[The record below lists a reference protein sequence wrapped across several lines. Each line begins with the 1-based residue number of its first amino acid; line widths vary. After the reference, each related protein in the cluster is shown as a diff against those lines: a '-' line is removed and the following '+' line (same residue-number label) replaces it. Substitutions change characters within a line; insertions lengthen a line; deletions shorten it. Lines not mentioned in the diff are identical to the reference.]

1 MFYLLYLAWL
11 FVSVSATCSDG
22 SFQTNNNNEC
32 AYYCYD
38 TQTYTTDYSQL
49 TFAQISDDCYDTV
62 RYGLKFGYC
71 SNGLADL
78 VYPDANDNNGCCPY
92 CKCTTQDTTGTKRE
106 FERPVRKECYSCTCD
121 TISGTTELG
130 YKCDILV
137 TVNDAYNWNDFECAA
152 QTCID
157 DIGSTSGDTYYPG
170 EGYFKNKDADEM
182 CTEYCY
188 CGRGGQETCVTGFNN
203 ILTSTNDGL
212 KGSFLDENSYEI
224 RDCIDE
230 PTRIFTTD
238 TGTYCSNWP
247 NLKCSCPTG
256 KAIGDA
262 WFTEYPDRDGG
273 FSSIGCAKCECKDG
287 ANYGGTNY
295 AECDSLGDY
304 RAREQCTD
312 DNIKEIMC
320 HNGDGYEGCSSC
332 DAKTVS
338 GQTVQPMYCGTTEPE
353 AYCSWQFDND
363 NNDPYWNWGC
373 NSFLCGAYGDRY
385 ENKCMMSQY
394 SVTYTDCNGVE
405 KTESGGGYQWC
416 CKGTDNCNFVDID
429 ITNCEENTDL
439 SGMLQKFYECS
450 AEAET
455 DMFDDDCN
463 DFEYQE
469 ITCSSIKELFKDQA
483 ICYCKAYAQLYQDSS
498 TLWKPWIKDQIDMMF
513 ESFSQWN
520 DVFGCNPPIVL
531 TCDLEADGGGIGG
544 ADCNVEGNEC
554 ETGYLCL
561 SDGSCESEIVID
573 PNNKCTT
580 DDGCGDDRKC
590 ETTEGFCYFSQCNN
604 NGECTTQYGAT
615 SSCEKETK
623 MYDNRVEYTTGSC
636 QGSPVVDRPSVAG
649 KSYGIFVVSVVV
661 FGMALWV

>member
-121 TISGTTELG
+121 TVSGSTELG
-130 YKCDILV
+130 YQCNRLYEVDD
-137 TVNDAYNWNDFECAA
+137 TYNWNDFKCPAPS
-152 QTCID
+152 TCTD
-157 DIGSTSGDTYYPG
+157 GLTSTSGNTYYPG
-170 EGYFKNKDADEM
+170 QGYFKDKDADEM
-182 CTEYCY
+182 CNTYCY
-188 CGRGGQETCVTGFNN
+188 CNGDGTETCATGFAN
-203 ILTSTNDGL
+203 ILASTNEGL
-212 KGSFLDENSYEI
+212 VGAFLDDHDYDL
-224 RDCIDE
+224 RDCIGD
-230 PTRIFTTD
+230 PSRIVTTD
-238 TGTYCSNWP
+238 IGPGCDNWP
-247 NLKCSCPTG
+247 NIKCSCPTG

-483 ICYCKAYAQLYQDSS
+483 ICWCQVYASLYQTSS
-498 TLWKPWIKDQIDMMF
+498 ALWKPWIKDQIDMMF

-520 DVFGCNPPIVL
+520 EVLTCNIEL
-531 TCDLEADGGGIGG
+531 TCDLDGTGNIGGG
-544 ADCNVEGNEC
+544 DCNVSGNEC
-554 ETGYLCL
+554 DDGYLCL
-561 SDGSCESEIVID
+561 TDGSCQSSVVVD
-573 PNNKCTT
+573 PNNLCTADNDCSDRYKCQTS
-580 DDGCGDDRKC
+580 G
-590 ETTEGFCYFSQCNN
+590 GFCYFSQCSDNKECTN
-604 NGECTTQYGAT
+604 EFGTNSKCDKATEKYNGE
-615 SSCEKETK
+615 S
-623 MYDNRVEYTTGSC
+623 YTTGSC
-636 QGSPVVDRPSVAG
+636 QI
-649 KSYGIFVVSVVV
+649 KSYGVRGYGVVV
-661 FGMALWV
+661 ASIAVFVMALTV

>member
-121 TISGTTELG
+121 TVSGSTELG
-130 YKCDILV
+130 YQCNRLYEVDD
-137 TVNDAYNWNDFECAA
+137 TYNWNDFKCPAPS
-152 QTCID
+152 TCTD
-157 DIGSTSGDTYYPG
+157 GLTSTSGNTYYPG
-170 EGYFKNKDADEM
+170 QGYFKDKDADEM
-182 CTEYCY
+182 CNTYCY
-188 CGRGGQETCVTGFNN
+188 CNGDGTETCATGFAN
-203 ILTSTNDGL
+203 ILASTNEGL
-212 KGSFLDENSYEI
+212 VGAFLDDHQYEI
-224 RDCIDE
+224 RDCISDAS
-230 PTRIFTTD
+230 RIVTTD
-238 TGTYCSNWP
+238 IGPGCDNWP
-247 NLKCSCPTG
+247 NIKCSCPTG
-256 KAIGDA
+256 QAVGDT
-262 WFTEYPDRDGG
+262 WFREYTDRDGDFG
-273 FSSIGCAKCECKDG
+273 ASFGCAKCECQNGDFVDC
-287 ANYGGTNY
+287 NNVGGFRT
-295 AECDSLGDY
+295 SG
-304 RAREQCTD
+304 QCTES
-312 DNIKEIMC
+312 NVKQIKC
-320 HNGDGYEGCSSC
+320 HEAWGHDGCSGQDCAPKSI
-332 DAKTVS
+332 S
-338 GQTVQPMYCGTTEPE
+338 GQSINEYICDTTQPE
-353 AYCSWQFDND
+353 AYCSWDFEVEPND
-363 NNDPYWNWGC
+363 TDDWDWGC
-373 NSFLCGAYGDRY
+373 GDDLICGAYFDRY
-385 ENKCMMSQY
+385 GDKCMMSQY

-405 KTESGGGYQWC
+405 QTEAQTQYEYC
-416 CKGTDNCNFVDID
+416 CKTDNCNFRDINTAD
-429 ITNCEENTDL
+429 CVENTGF
-439 SGMLQKFYECS
+439 SAILQDVYECS
-450 AEAET
+450 SEAGT
-455 DMFDDDCN
+455 MMFDDDCN

-520 DVFGCNPPIVL
+520 DLFGCSIVL
-531 TCDLEADGGGIGG
+531 ACDLEADGGGISDTDCNVNGNECNTGYICLSDGLCG

-590 ETTEGFCYFSQCNN
+590 ETTEGFCYFSQC
-604 NGECTTQYGAT
+604 
-615 SSCEKETK
+615 
-623 MYDNRVEYTTGSC
+623 
-636 QGSPVVDRPSVAG
+636 
-649 KSYGIFVVSVVV
+649 
-661 FGMALWV
+661 